1 MAQIL
6 RTEQAQQDL
15 ESILDHLDSQS
26 IETGDR
32 FAERFDQTCELHATH
47 PQLGASAEEYAPN
60 LRLFTVWNYTVFY
73 RPIDGGIEL
82 IRIIHGARDIPKLF
96 Q

>member
-1 MAQIL
+1 
-6 RTEQAQQDL
+6 
-15 ESILDHLDSQS
+15 
-26 IETGDR
+26 
-32 FAERFDQTCELHATH
+32 
-47 PQLGASAEEYAPN
+47 
-60 LRLFTVWNYTVFY
+60 VWNYTVFY